1 MNKAQKAATA
11 AQLKSEA
18 QCVKE
23 IGAAYDQALKDIRK
37 NIERLEQREQTRSVI
52 YRQKYQKALEKQVS
66 DIIDNMQKG
75 QYQTISDYLT
85 GSYENGYVG
94 AMYDIAQQGV
104 PVVAPIQ
111 QPNVAKAVQT
121 DSKLSKTLYQAMGM
135 YLKPLKKKVTQELT
149 RGFAAAMHVNDIAR
163 NIAQR
168 TRIGYSNAIR
178 IARTEGHRINCAA
191 AMDAQRA
198 AKERGA
204 DVVKQWDATLD
215 GRTRK
220 SHRKLDGQI
229 RELDEPFEANGHKAD
244 APGHFGRPEEDINC
258 RCVVLQR
265 ARWAL
270 DDDEL
275 ETLKERAAYFGLDKT
290 KDFDDFKAKY
300 LKITE
305 KDIEESTASDRVYE
319 GTAFAD
325 SAKDIYGKDYK
336 KALDGIYDRLDNAQH
351 AGAAT
356 VWRSLF
362 GRVKMNKTGSGA
374 FYRPGTGGIHL
385 APKYRTLDGDS
396 LGKPFQTVFHEVGHA
411 IDDWLD
417 GDEFSYGAK
426 FTKGGALG
434 KAIRAD
440 WEKLTKTSGGIED
453 LWKANKTGSAIYDRY
468 KDTAEFRYI
477 DMDSKIENLK
487 RRVAISF
494 GDDVAEKYERAWYFT
509 PDFLIT
515 VSAKRKKELFG
526 DHLAARYVSY
536 LPTKSKLRKHDERI
550 ATDTAIAQI
559 KEKGGDIKAYGDI
572 SDWIE
577 ALTDR
582 PYPLGAG
589 HGKSYWTR
597 GAKYG
602 GKTKD
607 EARMDELSS
616 EAFAELFDS
625 CLGNEESY
633 KLMRKY
639 FPSAVEWFE
648 EKMDE
653 VAKRW
658 TSTQD

>member
-52 YRQKYQKALEKQVS
+52 YQQKYQKALEKQVS

-204 DVVKQWDATLD
+204 DVVKQWDATMD

-229 RELDEPFEANGHKAD
+229 RELDEPFEVNGHKAD

-270 DDDEL
+270 DDYEL

-325 SAKDIYGKDYK
+325 SAKDIYGEDYK

-356 VWRSLF
+356 VWRNLF

-434 KAIRAD
+434 KAIRGD
-440 WEKLTKTSGGIED
+440 WEKLTDTGEAIDK
-453 LWKANKTGSAIYDRY
+453 LWKANKTGSEIFDRY
-468 KDTAEFRYI
+468 GEMAFNHIPLMERI
-477 DMDSKIENLK
+477 DDIK
-487 RRVAISF
+487 RRVSEEMGAA
-494 GDDVAEKYERAWYFT
+494 VAEKYEKAGYFT
-509 PDFLIT
+509 PDFYIT
-515 VSAKRKKELFG
+515 ASPKRRKELFG
-526 DHLAARYVSY
+526 GLRHGYGLVA
-536 LPTKSKLRKHDERI
+536 PITKAGLKKSVNYRKASEVMAD
-550 ATDTAIAQI
+550 I
-559 KEKGGDIKAYGDI
+559 KKDGGDIKAYGDI

-589 HGKSYWTR
+589 HGKSYWIR
-597 GAKYG
+597 GSKFG
-602 GKTKD
+602 LKTKD
-607 EARMDELSS
+607 ESRMDELSS

-633 KLMRKY
+633 RLMRKY

>member
-52 YRQKYQKALEKQVS
+52 YQQKYQKALEKQVS

-178 IARTEGHRINCAA
+178 IARTEGHRINTAA

-204 DVVKQWDATLD
+204 DIVKQWDATLD

-229 RELDEPFEANGHKAD
+229 RKLDEPFEVNGHKAD

-290 KDFDDFKAKY
+290 KDFDDFKSKY
-300 LKITE
+300 LKAAEKIGYAAGVAKETARSAVLTVKNWPQAFQKKAAQKRAQAFEAIVNKVDGADAGTKRLFSLMGNIPYFLSGGTHGVKFAAKGHKVVSARSIYGIEYTAVLPKMEGSGLNGQASTFAHELGHFIDTAMDDSGWNAHRTE
-305 KDIEESTASDRVYE
+305 AIASAARAIPASSVPDWVSETSKELRKEAEKAIGELNEKRKAAAEKLMDDFTETGMTYKEYRKKYNALWNDYERDVNSTTREIFNGFNALEDIYDALTRGEAQATDRVYY
-319 GTAFAD
+319 GHGSRYYSD
-325 SAKDIYGKDYK
+325 SRKAISEIWANYCSLQLMRPDLMDKLREDQPELV
-336 KALDGIYDRLDNAQH
+336 KALDG
-351 AGAAT
+351 
-356 VWRSLF
+356 
-362 GRVKMNKTGSGA
+362 
-374 FYRPGTGGIHL
+374 
-385 APKYRTLDGDS
+385 
-396 LGKPFQTVFHEVGHA
+396 
-411 IDDWLD
+411 
-417 GDEFSYGAK
+417 
-426 FTKGGALG
+426 
-434 KAIRAD
+434 
-440 WEKLTKTSGGIED
+440 
-453 LWKANKTGSAIYDRY
+453 
-468 KDTAEFRYI
+468 
-477 DMDSKIENLK
+477 
-487 RRVAISF
+487 
-494 GDDVAEKYERAWYFT
+494 
-509 PDFLIT
+509 
-515 VSAKRKKELFG
+515 
-526 DHLAARYVSY
+526 
-536 LPTKSKLRKHDERI
+536 LR
-550 ATDTAIAQI
+550 
-559 KEKGGDIKAYGDI
+559 
-572 SDWIE
+572 
-577 ALTDR
+577 
-582 PYPLGAG
+582 
-589 HGKSYWTR
+589 
-597 GAKYG
+597 
-602 GKTKD
+602 
-607 EARMDELSS
+607 DELLK
-616 EAFAELFDS
+616 E
-625 CLGNEESY
+625 
-633 KLMRKY
+633 
-639 FPSAVEWFE
+639 VENG
-648 EKMDE
+648 
-653 VAKRW
+653 
-658 TSTQD
+658 